1 MIKKIALILAIAAAS
16 SFATWDKYAPLDAGT
31 FQLRV
36 FALDRWV
43 DDASESEVSIGAR
56 YTIIQGL
63 EVGIHTVGFTIWS
76 YDNSESFNETD
87 TETGLSPLE
96 VGVRYFLPINLGF
109 FLDVSLPTGDEDMFP
124 NSFSFHEGLQYS
136 VQPVDAFKIGA
147 EAGLKVFST
156 ADRNSVDINQGT
168 ELNLGTEFKYT
179 FGLVAPLVGF
189 DYISRLTETKTK
201 YETEEGSSETYKW
214 NNDDSGITFRTG
226 LDLIFN
232 QTFTLG
238 ARFQMQTGD
247 YYGGDMILGASTVF
261 LITL

>member
-1 MIKKIALILAIAAAS
+1 M
-16 SFATWDKYAPLDAGT
+16 DAGT

-36 FALDRWV
+36 FALDRW
-43 DDASESEVSIGAR
+43 DDHTSVSDVSIGAR

-87 TETGLSPLE
+87 TETGLSPIE

-109 FLDVSLPTGDEDMFP
+109 FLDVSLPTGDEDLFY

-147 EAGLKVFST
+147 EAGFKFFST
-156 ADRNSVDINQGT
+156 AERYGGDINQGT

-179 FGLVAPLVGF
+179 FGLVAPLVGL

-201 YETEEGSSETYKW
+201 YETEESSETYKW

-232 QTFTLG
+232 PTFTLG
-238 ARFQMQTGD
+238 ARFQMQMGD
-247 YYGGDMILGASTVF
+247 YYSDEIILGASTVF